1 MTATIKIN
9 LSNIKKNW
17 LYLNKL
23 SKRSTETSAV
33 IKADA
38 YGLGAHEIA
47 SALWEVGSRSFFVA
61 TIEEAIHINKILPM
75 DRKISVSYT
84 HLTLPTNREV

>member
-23 SKRSTETSAV
+23 SNRSTETSAV
-33 IKADA
+33 IKANA

-47 SALWEVGSRSFFVA
+47 TALWEVGSRSFFVA
-61 TIEEAIHINKILPM
+61 TIEEAIHINKILPKN
-75 DRKISVSYT
+75 RKIYI
-84 HLTLPTNREV
+84 LYI

>member
-33 IKADA
+33 IKANA

-47 SALWEVGSRSFFVA
+47 ALMGSW
-61 TIEEAIHINKILPM
+61 K
-75 DRKISVSYT
+75 
-84 HLTLPTNREV
+84 